1 MDEKNKGL
9 SQHDVMEILRKRLAG
24 LASKR
29 FTGEINFRFHMAQGG
44 FSRIYQEEKREVA
57 K

>member
-1 MDEKNKGL
+1 MEKQKGF
-9 SQHDVMEILRKRLAG
+9 SQHDVAEILRKRLAD
-24 LASKR
+24 LHAKR
-29 FTGEINFRFHMAQGG
+29 FTGEISFKFHMAQGG